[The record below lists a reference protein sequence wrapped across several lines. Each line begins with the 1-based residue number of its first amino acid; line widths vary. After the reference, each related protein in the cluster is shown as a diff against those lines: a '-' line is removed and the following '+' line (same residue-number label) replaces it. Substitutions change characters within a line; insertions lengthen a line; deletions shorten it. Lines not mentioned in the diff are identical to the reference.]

1 MTRDL
6 ETRERH
12 GGGLRGAIA
21 AEWTKLWTVRASY
34 ICVIAAFACMAVFTS
49 YYGAIARINEH
60 PLQPVGN
67 APVAALA
74 LVQYPLIV
82 LAMTSVTSEYT
93 TGSARTTLQWVPLRH
108 RLHLA
113 KAVVAA
119 VVALALGVALGVVG
133 MAVAWVMFDG
143 YATFACAEAVYQVLA
158 MGGYLALIS
167 VIAIGVSFAL
177 RAAAGVLAVL
187 FFSLT
192 ALPIMLVGLGGEVL
206 LRVNEFLPQTA
217 GAAFMLGDAEPHPPL
232 VAFLIVV
239 VWAGIAHSAGLAV
252 LRERDA

>member
-1 MTRDL
+1 MTRDRG
-6 ETRERH
+6 TREHH

-21 AEWTKLWTVRASY
+21 AEWTKLWTVRTTY
-34 ICVIAAFACMAVFTS
+34 VCVIAAFAFMAVFTF
-49 YYGAIARINEH
+49 YYGSIARINDH

-67 APVAALA
+67 APVAALV
-74 LVQYPLIV
+74 LVQYPLAV

-108 RLHLA
+108 RAHLA

-119 VVALALGVALGVVG
+119 VVALVLGFALGVVG
-133 MAVAWVMFDG
+133 MAVAWVVFDG
-143 YATFACAEAVYQVLA
+143 HATFAVAEAVYQVLA
-158 MGGYLALIS
+158 MGAYLALVS

-192 ALPIMLVGLGGEVL
+192 ASPIMLVGLGGEVL
-206 LRVNEFLPQTA
+206 SRINEFLPQTA
-217 GAAFMLGDAEPHPPL
+217 GSGFMLGDAEPHPPL

-239 VWAGIAHSAGLAV
+239 AWAGITHFAGLAV